1 MLKATHKDYEIMVG
15 LQVVNLMPGQFITG
29 RKAGAEELKL
39 KPSTFRDYLKS
50 LEKMGMINLKPD
62 NKKTVVTVENWDK
75 YQTED
80 GRIRQQ
86 PDNEPTTNR
95 QRPDTNNNIN
105 NNNNI
110 NKDVYRELEVLWCM
124 PITPM
129 LASAIDDLITDYGHQ
144 KVSDGIKI
152 CAENVKYTVNY
163 LKAVVRNG
171 SVRKEEKREPGGQN
185 KESTEQPRRKYGR
198 QWTDEEIDAIDPNL

>member
-15 LQVVNLMPGQFITG
+15 LQVVNLIPGQFITG

-50 LEKMGMINLKPD
+50 LEKMGMISLKPD
-62 NKKTVVTVENWDK
+62 NKKTVITVENWDK

-110 NKDVYRELEVLWCM
+110 NKY
-124 PITPM
+124 I
-129 LASAIDDLITDYGHQ
+129 YGHLEQ
-144 KVSDGIKI
+144 KWGVLISPSMVNDLDHLIKEYGEDKVKAGIEI
-152 CAENVKYTVNY
+152 SAENNVRTMRY
-163 LKAVVRNG
+163 LTTVVRNG
-171 SVRKEEKREPGGQN
+171 AKRKEEANGKSGGF
-185 KESTEQPRRKYGR
+185 
-198 QWTDEEIDAIDPNL
+198 DEEAARLRSEGIGL